1 MNPIYRSLLH
11 GLVAALAASA
21 SPAAALPEGKLI
33 LEDRIRQRLEAA
45 IESDSLEVLGERL
58 HAGALLQRA
67 YSARG
72 FRPFWVT
79 ARGVRP
85 TGENFVR
92 WLSEEPDKHGLSA
105 SDYHLRAARE
115 LHAAV
120 DTPSLVDLEL
130 ALSDA
135 FLMLGSHLLAGR
147 LNPESQD
154 PEWRANRRHRDLLPV
169 IERAA
174 MTQQPGDALLELLPR
189 SADYEK
195 LIRKLAELR
204 NQQSNGGWPP
214 VPQGPTL
221 REGDDD
227 IRVAKLGER
236 LRASGEF
243 SGVPSTLFG
252 TELADAVRRFQSR
265 HGLGT
270 DGVVGQATLKALNVS
285 VEARIDQI
293 IVNLE
298 RWRWLP
304 EDLGERYIL
313 VNIAGFTLDVIEKE
327 SALLSMRVVVGQPY
341 RRTPVFSSVIS
352 YLVFNPSWEVP
363 FSIAVKDKLPLI
375 KGDPGY
381 LARQGY
387 TLLEG
392 WGASEKIIDPLTVDW
407 ATITAKNFPFRL
419 RQSPGPHN
427 ALGRVKFMFPNE
439 FAVYLHDTPSR
450 ELFVRERRPFSSG
463 CIRLQH
469 PIELAELLLAGNSSW
484 NRAAIDRAIS
494 TGRETTVRLPHG
506 VPVHLLYWTAWVDA
520 DDALQFRDD
529 IYFRDTNVLRLL
541 HAMPPD

>member
-1 MNPIYRSLLH
+1 MY
-11 GLVAALAASA
+11 GLVVVLAASVL
-21 SPAAALPEGKLI
+21 PAAAAPEGKSI
-33 LEDRIRQRLEAA
+33 LEERVRQRLEAA

-58 HAGALLQRA
+58 HTGALLQRA
-67 YSARG
+67 YAERG

-85 TGENFVR
+85 AGENFVR
-92 WLSEEPDKHGLSA
+92 WLSEEPDKHGLPA
-105 SDYHLRAARE
+105 SDYHLRAVRE
-115 LHAAV
+115 FQAAA
-120 DTPSLVDLEL
+120 DTPSLADLEL

-174 MTQQPGDALLELLPR
+174 MSQQPGDALLDLLPR

-195 LIRKLAELR
+195 LVRKLAELR
-204 NQQSNGGWPP
+204 KQQSNGGWPP
-214 VPQGPTL
+214 VPEGPTL

-236 LRASGEF
+236 LHASGEF

-252 TELADAVRRFQSR
+252 KELADAVRRFQSR
-265 HGLGT
+265 HGLGA
-270 DGVVGQATLKALNVS
+270 DGVVGQATLQALNVS

-304 EDLGERYIL
+304 EDLGERHVL

-327 SALLSMRVVVGQPY
+327 NALLSMRVVVGQPY

-363 FSIAVKDKLPLI
+363 FSIAVKDKLPLL

-381 LARQGY
+381 LSRQGY

-392 WGASEKIIDPLTVDW
+392 WGASERVIDPLAVDW
-407 ATITAKNFPFRL
+407 RTITAKNFPYRL

-450 ELFVRERRPFSSG
+450 ELFARDSRPFSSG
-463 CIRLQH
+463 CIRLQR
-469 PIELAELLLAGNSSW
+469 PIELAELLLAGSSSW
-484 NRAAIDRAIS
+484 NRAAIDRAVG
-494 TGRETTVRLPHG
+494 TGRETTVRLPRG

-520 DDALQFRDD
+520 EDSLQLRDD
-529 IYFRDTNVLRLL
+529 IYSRDAKVLRLL
-541 HAMPPD
+541 RVTPPD